1 LTPAHCI
8 TEQGTIIL
16 KLVDW
21 VKFNRHDLTK
31 HEPGAVRMSLEAAH
45 QIFHEK
51 YNPLDADFDVAVL
64 ILPMAVSGITP
75 VRLNKNSKVPSAG
88 APLDVDGWG
97 HTVPL
102 HLIFR
107 IIPQFLKKNYP

>member
-8 TEQGTIIL
+8 AEQGTTIL

-31 HEPGAVRMSLEAAH
+31 HEPGAVRMSLGAAH

-64 ILPMAVSGITP
+64 IL
-75 VRLNKNSKVPSAG
+75 
-88 APLDVDGWG
+88 
-97 HTVPL
+97 L
-102 HLIFR
+102 HWMLLF
-107 IIPQFLKKNYP
+107 PKFLKNYR